1 MSNNDKPEK
10 KVRREPDVGKI
21 IDRTIVRLWD
31 TIEELEALTP
41 AELRFYRVAVFGS
54 ARLKSGDQEYVDVR
68 GLASRLTEMGCDIV
82 TGGGPGL
89 MEAANEGA
97 AISRGTRKTRS
108 FGLTIAIPYEK
119 ANPYLDSVTAHRTF
133 FSRLHHFVRMSQ
145 AFVIFPGG
153 IGTALELFMVWQLLQ
168 VGFMTE
174 RPVVL
179 GRRHLEG
186 SARLDPARYGPAPPD
201 QRARPRSGS
210 AGRDDR
216 RGRCLDRA
224 AQGDVRR
231 GARAFHPREAPRRA
245 RREGAARRRRAQLA
259 GELLDRRD
267 RRRIRAPRSS
277 LGVNHRASAA
287 SSPPCAVPPHGPR
300 LVEHRDR
307 VPAGIALRIRIDA
320 AGAARPGPSMPVSSR
335 VSRAQH
341 SSVVSPHS
349 QKPPGSAQLPE
360 RRPSPPDEQQPPAP
374 VLDQASTVSRG
385 ASSSCRSALAV
396 TRPHGR
402 GPP

>member
-1 MSNNDKPEK
+1 MTNGGRPEK

-54 ARLKSGDQEYVDVR
+54 ARLKVGDQEYEDVR

-133 FSRLHHFVRMSQ
+133 FSRLHYFVRMSQ

-153 IGTALELFMVWQLLQ
+153 VGTTLELLMVWQLLQ

-179 GRRHLEG
+179 VGEIWNGLLEWFRRDMVPRGLINDSDLDLVQLVPSVEKAAELIERHKRTFDEAREKFILEKRR
-186 SARLDPARYGPAPPD
+186 AERAEKDVPHVVAP
-201 QRARPRSGS
+201 
-210 AGRDDR
+210 AGR
-216 RGRCLDRA
+216 
-224 AQGDVRR
+224 
-231 GARAFHPREAPRRA
+231 E
-245 RREGAARRRRAQLA
+245 
-259 GELLDRRD
+259 
-267 RRRIRAPRSS
+267 
-277 LGVNHRASAA
+277 
-287 SSPPCAVPPHGPR
+287 
-300 LVEHRDR
+300 
-307 VPAGIALRIRIDA
+307 
-320 AGAARPGPSMPVSSR
+320 
-335 VSRAQH
+335 
-341 SSVVSPHS
+341 
-349 QKPPGSAQLPE
+349 
-360 RRPSPPDEQQPPAP
+360 
-374 VLDQASTVSRG
+374 
-385 ASSSCRSALAV
+385 
-396 TRPHGR
+396 
-402 GPP
+402 